1 MVDFHFY
8 MSSCNEWLFFCFDA
22 MLLIVR
28 CKKTKP
34 KQEKQIAKV
43 ATKFKGKCFDMEQN
57 CGRFQVYRAQSPSAG
72 KMKDNHK
79 RQQQMADGSSP
90 KR

>member
-1 MVDFHFY
+1 MAHNGVNSCTFFLLRCYVID
-8 MSSCNEWLFFCFDA
+8 SSLQ
-22 MLLIVR
+22 
-28 CKKTKP
+28 KTKP

-57 CGRFQVYRAQSPSAG
+57 YGRFQVYRAQSPSAG